1 MKSLNLS
8 IFIVNN
14 LYYVIICL
22 NINRVTIYRAKCFSI
37 LALKVLPTTCFRYNS
52 KEISSK
58 FPIRKW
64 SFKQNRYEFP
74 SANFMIKCLE
84 DSEKMAGVHKSFF
97 HFSRKVD
104 TFISILHTVFLRS
117 YYLMVW
123 WWLQMK
129 GRLLAK
135 KEIQGDIRSNIAYIV
150 HIWNIS
156 NIACYKKSLKFNL
169 LFISKFKFDRVHGKM
184 LNDTHLKV
192 I

>member
-14 LYYVIICL
+14 FYYVIICL

-58 FPIRKW
+58 FRIRKW

-97 HFSRKVD
+97 PFFSKSGHIHFNPSHSV
-104 TFISILHTVFLRS
+104 SPILLLNGLV
-117 YYLMVW
+117 MVTNE
-123 WWLQMK
+123 
-129 GRLLAK
+129 G
-135 KEIQGDIRSNIAYIV
+135 S
-150 HIWNIS
+150 
-156 NIACYKKSLKFNL
+156 IACKKGNARGYSL
-169 LFISKFKFDRVHGKM
+169 
-184 LNDTHLKV
+184 
-192 I
+192 